1 MIDEISLV
9 SGDLWADIDARLTKI
24 FSASI
29 GLPFAGRSLLVIAD
43 YLQLPPV

>member
-9 SGDLWADIDARLTKI
+9 SGDL
-24 FSASI
+24 
-29 GLPFAGRSLLVIAD
+29 AGRSLLVIAD